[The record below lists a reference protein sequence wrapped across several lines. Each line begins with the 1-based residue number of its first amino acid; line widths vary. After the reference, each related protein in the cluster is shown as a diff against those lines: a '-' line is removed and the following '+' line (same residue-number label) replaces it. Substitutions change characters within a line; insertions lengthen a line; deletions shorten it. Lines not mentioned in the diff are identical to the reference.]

1 LARVLASGRHLGP
14 PLSGVKDGAS
24 RRRRARRIGS
34 FRRLFRR
41 GNTGKPCAKHLSTAF
56 ELGRA
61 MIELLQFISYLLT
74 IYVYIVIAMAILSW
88 LIAFNVVNTRN
99 PVVHMIAEL
108 LYRLTEPVLRPIRSL
123 LPNMGG
129 IDISPII
136 LFLIILFI
144 QSVILPN
151 IAKLFI

>member
-1 LARVLASGRHLGP
+1 MAPGRRV
-14 PLSGVKDGAS
+14 
-24 RRRRARRIGS
+24 RRAASACSGAATPVNPAS
-34 FRRLFRR
+34 
-41 GNTGKPCAKHLSTAF
+41 KYLSKAF
-56 ELGRA
+56 KLGRA

-74 IYVYIVIAMAILSW
+74 IYVYVVIAMAILSW

-108 LYRLTEPVLRPIRSL
+108 LYRLTEPVLRPIRTL

>member
-1 LARVLASGRHLGP
+1 VRAAASACSGAAT
-14 PLSGVKDGAS
+14 PLNPAPKELKQG
-24 RRRRARRIGS
+24 I
-34 FRRLFRR
+34 
-41 GNTGKPCAKHLSTAF
+41 

-74 IYVYIVIAMAILSW
+74 IYVYVVIAMAILSW